1 MSSNNANDRKRKPT
15 NIVPDTVPSNDG
27 RNPKERK
34 ARKVST
40 NAASLMAEPP
50 PLVIENA
57 AAASAVSTA
66 NEDEES
72 IQSTAAEHEESI
84 ENVGKMIQDLLH
96 TDNAKVDAAL
106 DALLLDRSEDKKK
119 NEIIVTA
126 GGCLALVLLLKKC
139 VNKAIDSIPACD
151 QVTELNELAEL
162 TTLHKTLHIM
172 IGLSFY
178 HKESI
183 VGITALGGV
192 EAVVKVMKSFPKCQA
207 LQDHA
212 CGTLVNLAFCN
223 IVLAKAIES
232 GGIEVVLAAI
242 NNHLESAPV
251 CENACRALANI
262 VSGSKEN
269 TGRLITLGGG
279 AAVDKVRTKWA
290 DNNDVQTHVRDSAEC
305 FAAEWKAR
313 CDEE

>member
-106 DALLLDRSEDKKK
+106 DALFPDRSEDKKK
-119 NEIIVTA
+119 NEIIVAA

-139 VNKAIDSIPACD
+139 VDKAIDSIPACD
-151 QVTELNELAEL
+151 QVTEVNELAEL
-162 TTLHKTLHIM
+162 TTLHKMLYAITNLTFEHD
-172 IGLSFY
+172 GSR
-178 HKESI
+178 
-183 VGITALGGV
+183 VGITVVGGV
-192 EAVVKVMKSFPKCQA
+192 EAVIKVMKTFPKCVDLQEDACSA
-207 LQDHA
+207 L
-212 CGTLVNLAFCN
+212 CNLAHSN
-223 IVLAKAIES
+223 IGEAKAIDS
-232 GGIEVVLAAI
+232 SGIEVVLAAI
-242 NNHLESAPV
+242 NNHLDSAPV
-251 CENACRALANI
+251 CEKACRTLENI
-262 VSGSKEN
+262 VYDSKEN